1 MSQLLTEYRPFNI
14 NSTIAES
21 ARKSLNEGS
30 KLILEG
36 VIQRAGAK
44 NQNGRVYSK
53 DILEREIEN
62 YKKGPIAER
71 RALGELDHPDSS
83 IINLNNVCIN
93 MLDIWWDGDDVVGK
107 LEVLSTPAG
116 NIIKELFANNITV
129 GISSRGMGSVQESQG
144 VLRVQED
151 FEILCWDMVSNPS
164 TQGAF
169 MRPTSLNESV
179 GTKTNPYLQA
189 ENIIRDII
197 CDNTGMCKC

>member
-1 MSQLLTEYRPFNI
+1 MSQLLTEYRPFNL

-21 ARKSLNEGS
+21 ARKSLKEGTQ
-30 KLILEG
+30 LIVEG

-83 IINLNNVCIN
+83 IINLNNVCHNI
-93 MLDIWWDGDDVVGK
+93 LDIWWEGDDVMGK
-107 LEVLSTPAG
+107 IEILSTPAG
-116 NIIKELFANNITV
+116 NILKELFANNITV
-129 GISSRGMGSVQESQG
+129 GISSRGMGSVQESNG

-164 TQGAF
+164 TQGAY

-179 GTKTNPYLQA
+179 SNKANPYMKV

-197 CDNTGMCKC
+197 CDNTGMCQC